1 VSQRIKAAFK
11 VSGVQ
16 PRTTKMYLIKC
27 QIYLFFLDL
36 LAAVDGD
43 PHFMIELPDKNDA
56 LCFNINDKPGT
67 IFSLVRDPKS
77 GFVVNGKIISKKKV
91 ALDGNVNTY
100 FGRFG
105 ITHQNLGLKL
115 LNILNHFSV
124 PIITIFKNCSLTVT
138 LRHSVKFRVIRHTKV
153 WKRRHDHQDYLGFYT
168 LDSQHLSASV
178 HGLLGQFYRGVVFEL
193 TDLRPGEGQEKL
205 DATMYVKGQRLNVT
219 RHWQKDFNKD
229 VKNGESIACW
239 FVDNEGRG
247 LIDGT
252 ASDYTVSDLFTAI

>member
-1 VSQRIKAAFK
+1 ACARQVLTGGSHEATA
-11 VSGVQ
+11 G
-16 PRTTKMYLIKC
+16 PTTSSPT
-27 QIYLFFLDL
+27 F
-36 LAAVDGD
+36 DGD

-105 ITHQNLGLKL
+105 ITHQNLGVRLDVSIQDISVFYNNNSFPSFFHLKL
-115 LNILNHFSV
+115 V
-124 PIITIFKNCSLTVT
+124 KNCSLTVT